1 MTLPTRADA
10 IRSANALLSDPRT
23 VFLKVE
29 TTGIGPRD
37 EVVEIAIIHA
47 VTGDVLL
54 NSLVKPS
61 FRYPMHDKL
70 KHGLTYD
77 MLAEA
82 PLATELYLHVALQ
95 GKKVIV
101 YGKDFARKMIGQS
114 YAAQGGVFM
123 PNEGR
128 DHDVTWHCAMTLYG
142 AYEGVMS
149 AYGNDYKWWKFDDA
163 LDNLHINN
171 EKRNH
176 RALEEAKTIGLLLYQ
191 IGQAA
196 DAVKVKRDPLPRPSL
211 SELRD
216 DKLYYRDEHDAKAA
230 FAAMGYPDSND
241 IEALE
246 KESGKP
252 FNPSDY
258 YANSYPDNE
267 DEFDSFDDYNG

>member
-10 IRSANALLSDPRT
+10 IRSANALLNDPRT

-29 TTGIGPRD
+29 TTGISNQD

-47 VTGDVLL
+47 LTGDVLL

-77 MLAEA
+77 MLADA
-82 PLATELYLHVALQ
+82 PRLVDLGLHALFQ

-149 AYGNDYKWWKFDDA
+149 AYGNDYKWWKLDDA
-163 LDNLHINN
+163 LENLHINN

-176 RALEEAKTIGLLLYQ
+176 RALEEAKTIGLLLFQ

-196 DAVKVKRDPLPRPSL
+196 DAVKVKRDPLPRSRL
-211 SELRD
+211 SYIQD
-216 DKLYYRDEHDAKAA
+216 DDHGSDYLTEEEWEEQDGR
-230 FAAMGYPDSND
+230 GQD
-241 IEALE
+241 IEEAHNHYDRYAYPGDDLE
-246 KESGKP
+246 L
-252 FNPSDY
+252 SD
-258 YANSYPDNE
+258 D
-267 DEFDSFDDYNG
+267 